1 MRSVQWHDNH
11 ENNSEEEEV
20 TVKIRF
26 FARFRELLG
35 TDIITDVV
43 AGTMFT
49 SLITTIAKKNP
60 EGYTAIFDE
69 KGAFREFVILM
80 KNGKRI
86 DIVDAATTTVADG
99 DEIAVFPPVAGG

>member
-1 MRSVQWHDNH
+1 M
-11 ENNSEEEEV
+11 
-20 TVKIRF
+20 TVRIRF

-35 TDIITDVV
+35 TDIIAEGG
-43 AGTMFT
+43 AGTTFI
-49 SLITTIAKKNP
+49 SLVTTLAQKNP

-86 DIVDAATTTVADG
+86 DTADAATTLIADG

>member
-1 MRSVQWHDNH
+1 MQLH
-11 ENNSEEEEV
+11 ENNENNNEEEEV

-35 TDIITDVV
+35 TDIVTDVEPE
-43 AGTMFT
+43 TKFST
-49 SLITTIAKKNP
+49 LISTIAQKNP
-60 EGYTAIFDE
+60 TGYAAIFDE
-69 KGAFREFVILM
+69 NGTFHDFVILM

-86 DIVDAATTTVADG
+86 EIADAAETVVQDG